1 MGFLDKVF
9 TSQTE
14 ELDIEDFLNNM
25 DVEEEAVYEDADAY
39 VKPVTLRNIEDL
51 RGVEHEL
58 KEGNLILLNIEEAQK
73 RNPRGLRDMVLAIKD
88 VVGQIDG
95 DIAGIS
101 QGRLLVTPAR
111 VKIVKRRTP
120 PLQ

>member
-14 ELDIEDFLNNM
+14 EVDIEEFLNNM

-39 VKPVTLRNIEDL
+39 VKPVTLRGSEDVK
-51 RGVEHEL
+51 GVEHEL
-58 KEGNLILLNIEEAQK
+58 KEGNLILLNIEDAQK
-73 RNPRGLRDMVLAIKD
+73 KNPRGVRDMVLAIKD
-88 VVGQIDG
+88 IVGQIDG

-101 QGRLLVTPAR
+101 NGRLLITPAR

>member
-14 ELDIEDFLNNM
+14 QVDVEEYLNNL

-39 VKPVTLRNIEDL
+39 VKSMTLRDNTDVPA
-51 RGVEHEL
+51 VEKEL
-58 KEGNLILLNIEEAQK
+58 KDGNLVLLNVEDMAK
-73 RNPRGLRDMVLAIKD
+73 RNARGLRDAIVAIKSM
-88 VVGQIDG
+88 VSQIDG

-101 QGRLLVTPAR
+101 QGRILVTPAR
-111 VKIVKRRTP
+111 VKIAKRKTP
-120 PLQ
+120 AMQ